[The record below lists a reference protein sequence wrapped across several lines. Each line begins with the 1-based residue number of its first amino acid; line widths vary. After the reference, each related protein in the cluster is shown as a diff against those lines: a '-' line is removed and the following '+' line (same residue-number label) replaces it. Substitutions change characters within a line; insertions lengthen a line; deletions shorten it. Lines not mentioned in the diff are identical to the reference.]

1 MKLNY
6 LKKIKNN
13 ECANQKKKMVQFEG
27 KSKYEKKNKKVSR
40 SVRKKIILN
49 LVREN
54 FREFYFS
61 KKKMSLKKKRER
73 RNSKD

>member
-1 MKLNY
+1 
-6 LKKIKNN
+6 
-13 ECANQKKKMVQFEG
+13 MVQFER

-61 KKKMSLKKKRER
+61 KKKMSLKKKEREGILKIEFQR
-73 RNSKD
+73 KGIFKINKLLCKKDV